1 MKLLQLRQ
9 FVTLAETLN
18 FHRAAEV
25 LNMAQPPLSV
35 SIRKL
40 EEELGAALFLREPRG
55 VRLTRAGEAA
65 LDNARRALFHAEQV
79 RQAVEEIDA
88 GKRGQVRVGFVGSV
102 TYEVLPR
109 LLPAFRQN
117 YPNIELRLEES
128 RTSELLE
135 DIEVGAIDVA
145 IVRTPILS
153 PIARKVH
160 VLQEETLVVAVAR
173 NSRFAGRASL
183 RLKEL
188 SAEPFV
194 IYSRTGVP
202 SMHAITMLAC
212 QEAGFVPHVMEEAA
226 QLQTI
231 ICLVESGLG
240 VALVPGVVA
249 RHLKAVEFLEIE
261 DKLQTATI
269 GLGIISAGEEVNP
282 AAELFR
288 NFAIERAKLFSA
300 PSRS

>member
-18 FHRAAEV
+18 FHRAAEA

-55 VRLTRAGEAA
+55 VRLTKAGEAA
-65 LDNARRALFHAEQV
+65 LGSARRALFHAEQV
-79 RQAVEEIDA
+79 RQAVDEIDA
-88 GKRGQVRVGFVGSV
+88 GKRGEVRVGFVGSV
-102 TYEVLPR
+102 TYELLPR
-109 LLPAFRQN
+109 LLPAFRQK

-128 RTSELLE
+128 RTSELLAY
-135 DIEVGAIDVA
+135 IEVGAIDIA

-153 PIARKVH
+153 PIARRVH
-160 VLQEETLVVAVAR
+160 VLQEEALIVAVAR

-183 RLKEL
+183 RLAEL
-188 SAEPFV
+188 REEPFV
-194 IYSRTGVP
+194 IYSRTSVP
-202 SMHAITMLAC
+202 SMHAITMLVC

-226 QLQTI
+226 HLQTI

-249 RHLKAVEFLEIE
+249 RHVKAVEFIEIE

-269 GLGIISAGEEVNP
+269 GLGIISAGAEENP

-288 NFAIERAKLFSA
+288 NFAIERAGLPA
-300 PSRS
+300 